1 MGFPVCDLPVRGA
14 PVMLSEAKHL
24 WLARSFGL
32 RPQDDG
38 RRGLVPFGGPVL
50 QDDGWRGLVPF
61 GGPVLSCAGG
71 LRASGRGQAGA
82 PVMLSEAKH
91 LWLARSF
98 GLRPQDDGWRGLVPF
113 GGPVLSCAGGL
124 RAGGRGQVGGRLSC

>member
-50 QDDGWRGLVPF
+50 
-61 GGPVLSCAGG
+61 SCAGG
-71 LRASGRGQAGA
+71 LRAGGRGQAGA

-124 RAGGRGQVGGRLSC
+124 RASVKTGRWA

>member
-1 MGFPVCDLPVRGA
+1 MEGARALRRACPELCRRPPGGRTRAGGGA
-14 PVMLSEAKHL
+14 PVMLSEAKQL

-38 RRGLVPFGGPVL
+38 RRGLVRFGGPVLQDDGWRGLVPFGGPVL

-82 PVMLSEAKH
+82 PVMLSEAKQ
-91 LWLARSF
+91 L
-98 GLRPQDDGWRGLVPF
+98 
-113 GGPVLSCAGGL
+113 
-124 RAGGRGQVGGRLSC
+124 